1 MENDRI
7 TLYLLSGLATAPNFM
22 DHFRLALHRMLEEKV
37 ANVHSE
43 LLFPYGDWSRR
54 TIPQLREI
62 SHDMRLGVSRYE
74 RSIGG
79 KRAIEAMESKRT
91 LNAGRRQTIWIGHS
105 GGGIAAVHAAGML
118 AEREGEAQCPVVLI
132 GSPKCRIQQEL
143 RSSVLYVY
151 AVGDSLPS
159 KRSSG
164 ASGKIADRISR
175 LGTFGGWVANERGL
189 PSWRMDKYAPL
200 STCGVP
206 IIGGHPDYFRE
217 HPPFINSHGIS
228 NHWLTLHAVW
238 SWLEERI

>member
-1 MENDRI
+1 MRLKSSTGRIRLSRMANDHVS
-7 TLYLLSGLATAPNFM
+7 LYLLSGLATAPNFM
-22 DHFRLALHRMLEEKV
+22 DHFRLALHRMVEEK
-37 ANVHSE
+37 AASVHSE

-62 SHDMRLGVSRYE
+62 GHDMRLGVSRYE

-105 GGGIAAVHAAGML
+105 GGGIAAVHAAGIL

-143 RSSVLYVY
+143 RGSVLYVY

-159 KRSSG
+159 KRSFWFF
-164 ASGKIADRISR
+164 RQNSR
-175 LGTFGGWVANERGL
+175 PDL
-189 PSWRMDKYAPL
+189 PSW
-200 STCGVP
+200 
-206 IIGGHPDYFRE
+206 
-217 HPPFINSHGIS
+217 N
-228 NHWLTLHAVW
+228 VW
-238 SWLEERI
+238 RLGSEPAWASFLANG